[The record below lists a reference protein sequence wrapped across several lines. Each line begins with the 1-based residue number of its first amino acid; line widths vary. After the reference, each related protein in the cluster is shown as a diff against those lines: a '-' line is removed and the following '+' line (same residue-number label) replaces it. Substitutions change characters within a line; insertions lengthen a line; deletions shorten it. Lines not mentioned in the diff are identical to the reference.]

1 MSSQNVAFASPEY
14 RLVVVN
20 SAAPGNSDGPSLAEI
35 STEGRAEGALAYVVR
50 LNAFYRLRPLSTA
63 TLDTT
68 SGYANVVA
76 ASNGGRWVRT
86 NQLADATLSGGVATI
101 VNKFDMS
108 GGGTFF
114 IQGLTN
120 AGSPGLRVG
129 VKTSATTATITSTS
143 NTDVSILKV
152 EYVETLTA

>member
-1 MSSQNVAFASPEY
+1 MSQNAAFSSPEY
-14 RLVVVN
+14 RLVLVN

-35 STEGRAEGALAYVVR
+35 STEGRAEGALAYVAK

-63 TLDTT
+63 TVDVT
-68 SGYANVVA
+68 SGYNNVVQ

-86 NQLADATLSGGVATI
+86 NQLADVVLSGGTATI

-114 IQGLTN
+114 TQGITN
-120 AGSPGLRVG
+120 AGSPGVRIG
-129 VKTSATTATITSTS
+129 AKTSATTATITSSS
-143 NTDVSILKV
+143 NTDTSTVKV